1 MKNILLYIVFFF
13 SALSGIAQAPDDL
26 GQQNGKRQE
35 KIKAL
40 YVAYITQQL
49 SLTPDEAQKFWP
61 IHGQYDAEL
70 RAVNMGNTNELD
82 KQQAALNVKKKYQ
95 ANFIKIL
102 GADRTND
109 FYRKDAEFR
118 KRMIEKL
125 KQLRQKQNERQG
137 GNGGMK
143 RRPNAEVLGDK

>member
-13 SALSGIAQAPDDL
+13 STLNAMAQAPDDMGL
-26 GQQNGKRQE
+26 QNGKRQE

-70 RAVNMGNTNELD
+70 RSVNMGNTNELD

-95 ANFIKIL
+95 TSFTKIL
-102 GADRTND
+102 GADRTNN
-109 FYRKDAEFR
+109 FYKKDAEFR

-125 KQLRQKQNERQG
+125 KQLRQKQNDRQG
-137 GNGGMK
+137 GNGGMRK
-143 RRPNAEVLGDK
+143 KPNPDGDWK